1 MNTLLE
7 ARNLQFEIQGKS
19 LVRNIGFSLE
29 RGEFLAV
36 IGRNGAGKTTLL
48 RLVTG
53 DLEAQSGEIELFG
66 KPLGAW
72 PAKELARRRAVLAQ
86 STPLNFAFEVLEVV
100 LLGRTPHH
108 RGALHTKED
117 LEIATQALAKV
128 GLEGF
133 ERRNYL
139 TLSGGEQQRVQLA
152 RTLTQ
157 LSGPTPDR
165 LLFLDEPTSS
175 LDVSHQHR
183 VLETARDLC
192 KEGVGVFAILHDIN
206 LAAQYAD
213 KILVL
218 AGGRKVAF
226 GPTNDVLRA
235 DILSAAFQ
243 HEIVVM
249 DHPRLPCKLIVTC

>member
-1 MNTLLE
+1 MSLLKAQDLSFQVKE
-7 ARNLQFEIQGKS
+7 RYLLQH
-19 LVRNIGFSLE
+19 VGFSVE
-29 RGEFLAV
+29 PGEFLAV

-48 RLVTG
+48 RLLTNDLTPKTG
-53 DLEAQSGEIELFG
+53 KIEIFGRPLAEFAQKDLAT
-66 KPLGAW
+66 K
-72 PAKELARRRAVLAQ
+72 RAVLAQ

-100 LLGRTPHH
+100 LLGRIPHE
-108 RGALHTKED
+108 RTASSFEQD
-117 LEIATQALAKV
+117 LEIAMAALAQV
-128 GLEGF
+128 GLQGF

-152 RTLTQ
+152 RTLCQIATD
-157 LSGPTPDR
+157 SPER

-183 VLETARDLC
+183 VLETAKKIC
-192 KEGVGVFAILHDIN
+192 HEGAGVFAILHDIN

-213 KILVL
+213 KVLIL

-226 GPTNDVLRA
+226 GPTADVLKA

-243 HEIVVM
+243 HNIMVT
-249 DHPRLPCKLIVTC
+249 DHPRLNCKLIVTC